1 MLSDGSPGRPEWARH
16 GGRLEPDA
24 SVEEIRSTFEDEL
37 DDPSCRKEAHR
48 MAAVIAGYGNGNAA
62 VSEFEAL
69 LSWAR
74 HGGSMPR
81 LD

>member
-1 MLSDGSPGRPEWARH
+1 
-16 GGRLEPDA
+16 
-24 SVEEIRSTFEDEL
+24 
-37 DDPSCRKEAHR
+37 